1 MPRTWLY
8 PVRNNPENTENER
21 IGSFRLDLSNPRT
34 IAIVPA
40 YTPASMCARS
50 LEGND
55 SRQEVTGTRGHSPSC
70 QCFPFLFRLWPA
82 SASLL
87 SLESSRRIESHA
99 GTDPASCQ
107 FTINAQNQSYFTSV
121 SIRLLFSTF
130 SSGFNLYRFNIVE
143 YFMEQVNNILER
155 SIVL

>member
-1 MPRTWLY
+1 MPRAWLY

-40 YTPASMCARS
+40 YSGLYMCARS

-55 SRQEVTGTRGHSPSC
+55 SRQEVTGTRGHSPFC
-70 QCFPFLFRLWPA
+70 QCFPFLFRRTA

-121 SIRLLFSTF
+121 LIYFLVLSLLASI
-130 SSGFNLYRFNIVE
+130 Y
-143 YFMEQVNNILER
+143 
-155 SIVL
+155 IVLIL

>member
-40 YTPASMCARS
+40 YSGLYMCARS

-55 SRQEVTGTRGHSPSC
+55 SRQEVTGTRGHSPFC
-70 QCFPFLFRLWPA
+70 QCFPFLFRRTA

-107 FTINAQNQSYFTSV
+107 FTINAQNQSYFTSTV
-121 SIRLLFSTF
+121 SIYFLIFSLLASI
-130 SSGFNLYRFNIVE
+130 Y
-143 YFMEQVNNILER
+143 
-155 SIVL
+155 IVLIL

>member
-40 YTPASMCARS
+40 YSGLCVCTLAGRKRLEAGSDRYKRSFTLLSMLPFS
-50 LEGND
+50 
-55 SRQEVTGTRGHSPSC
+55 
-70 QCFPFLFRLWPA
+70 FPTDRLWPA

-107 FTINAQNQSYFTSV
+107 FTINAQNQSYFTSI

-143 YFMEQVNNILER
+143 YFMEQVNNILEE
-155 SIVL
+155 V